1 MNATITRDM
10 TIEEFC
16 DRHGAC
22 AEGRA
27 WALAN
32 CTSMRDAWDKL
43 KPEWLIWVATR
54 PGVLTDK
61 DLWLF
66 AVHCARSVEHLMT
79 DQRSK
84 NAISVAERH
93 INGEATDAELA
104 AAGAAARAAA
114 GDAAGDAAWGAARG
128 AAGAAAWGAARGA
141 AWGAAWGAARG
152 AAGDA
157 AGAAVWAAARA
168 AAWAAAWAGFCQ
180 HLRRTVAPC
189 FEVKS

>member
-1 MNATITRDM
+1 MNATTTRDM

-22 AEGRA
+22 TEGCA

-61 DLWLF
+61 DLRLF

-104 AAGAAARAAA
+104 AAGAAA
-114 GDAAGDAAWGAARG
+114 GDAAVDAAVDAAWAAAR
-128 AAGAAAWGAARGA
+128 A
-141 AWGAAWGAARG
+141 